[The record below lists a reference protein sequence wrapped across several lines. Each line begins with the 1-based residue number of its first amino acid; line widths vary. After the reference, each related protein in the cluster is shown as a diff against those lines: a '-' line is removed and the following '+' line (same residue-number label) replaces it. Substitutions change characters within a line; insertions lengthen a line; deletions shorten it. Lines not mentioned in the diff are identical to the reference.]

1 MRGFLF
7 ETRPGPLDV
16 AAAGAT
22 PARTAPAPPPAPP
35 PLTPERHPDG
45 SLDLRDLERETAVA
59 RLFDLQHLQLV
70 RLAALLGAGHEA
82 EDVVAE
88 AFCSLYRRWNRLRD
102 GNAALPYLRS
112 CVVNETKMR
121 LRHRRVVE
129 RNAEPTAAPR
139 RSAEAEVLVREVQR
153 EVLAALDALP
163 TRQREAIVLR
173 YWMDLREAE
182 VAEAMGVSTGT
193 VKTHT
198 SRAMAALATRLEPQ
212 S

>member
-1 MRGFLF
+1 MRGYRLG
-7 ETRPGPLDV
+7 TR
-16 AAAGAT
+16 AAPTDDAAVS
-22 PARTAPAPPPAPP
+22 PPDPPPAPADP
-35 PLTPERHPDG
+35 RPQPDG

-59 RLFDLQHLQLV
+59 RLFDSQHLQLV
-70 RLAALLGAGHEA
+70 RLAALLGAGNEA

-88 AFCSLYRRWNRLRD
+88 AFCSLYRRWNRLHD
-102 GNAALPYLRS
+102 AGAALPYLRS

-129 RNAEPTAAPR
+129 RNADPAAVHW

-153 EVLAALDALP
+153 EVLAALDELP

-182 VAEAMGVSTGT
+182 VAEAMGVSPGT

-198 SRAMAALATRLEPQ
+198 SRAMAALAARLQEQP
-212 S
+212 

>member
-7 ETRPGPLDV
+7 GTRPAPTDAAADRPGP
-16 AAAGAT
+16 
-22 PARTAPAPPPAPP
+22 PPPPAP
-35 PLTPERHPDG
+35 EHHPVG

-59 RLFDLQHLQLV
+59 RLFEVQHLPLV
-70 RLAALLGAGHEA
+70 RLAALLGAGNEA

-88 AFCSLYRRWNRLRD
+88 AFCSLYRRWSRLRD
-102 GNAALPYLRS
+102 GDAALPYLRS

-129 RNAEPTAAPR
+129 RNAEPPAGPR
-139 RSAEAEVLVREVQR
+139 RSAEAEALVRESQR
-153 EVLAALDALP
+153 EVVAALDELP

-173 YWMDLREAE
+173 YWMGLREAE
-182 VAEAMGVSTGT
+182 VAAAMGVSPGT

-198 SRAMAALATRLEPQ
+198 SRAMAALATRLQAQP
-212 S
+212 